1 MLGLLHCLA
10 DLASLRFQ
18 KRTVKRIERP
28 YRAPAESDHPGDN
41 MGTWFW
47 ANIPL
52 ALLLFC
58 CWAGIP
64 LWLTFTRC
72 SRQQWPGLCRSY

>member
-18 KRTVKRIERP
+18 KRSGKRIERP
-28 YRAPAESDHPGDN
+28 VPGAAESDHPGGN

-52 ALLLFC
+52 ALFLFC
-58 CWAGIP
+58 C
-64 LWLTFTRC
+64 
-72 SRQQWPGLCRSY
+72 

>member
-10 DLASLRFQ
+10 DLACYVSR
-18 KRTVKRIERP
+18 KEAVKHIERP
-28 YRAPAESDHPGDN
+28 APGAAESDHPGGN

-58 CWAGIP
+58 C
-64 LWLTFTRC
+64 
-72 SRQQWPGLCRSY
+72 